1 MFRENRLWPT
11 FVGAKI
17 QGDKETERGALPVL
31 LWPEQRSY
39 LDECDGING
48 NNNTTVIKQSNDRK
62 RKRENNIEMNNEE
75 SSSSS
80 SSSSSIVQGYVNPS
94 KKIKKASDY
103 VNIFYT
109 FFKNVIN
116 NITFGT
122 FNKLF
127 TKKLLNHEE
136 QRYIV
141 FKDLQDRGWFI
152 GPADVYGGDYNI
164 YQDNPSTSHSMAT
177 IRVVYNGIVSA
188 RDLLAYSR
196 VQNQVA
202 KSAVFAFVNSNTYS
216 LYEPVKYQ
224 VINFQ
229 AVGDRM

>member
-11 FVGAKI
+11 FVGATI

-39 LDECDGING
+39 LDERDGISG
-48 NNNTTVIKQSNDRK
+48 NKNITVKNPLNRK
-62 RKRENNIEMNNEE
+62 RKRENENDIT

-80 SSSSSIVQGYVNPS
+80 SSTSSSIVQGYVNPS
-94 KKIKKASDY
+94 KKIKKTSDY
-103 VNIFYT
+103 I
-109 FFKNVIN
+109 NVIYKFFN
-116 NITFGT
+116 NILNTITFGT

-202 KSAVFAFVNSNTYS
+202 KSAVFAFVNSNNYS
-216 LYEPVKYQ
+216 LYDEPVKYQ